1 MPPLTIEE
9 KVGQLFFIGISGPEL
24 DKATET
30 LLNEIRPGGVC
41 LFARNIKSPQ
51 QTRELLDGLRVIL
64 PLEPFLSIDQ
74 EGGRVDRLRR
84 IITPMPAANRF
95 RQLTHVQEFAAMNA
109 EVLRLL
115 GFNMNFAPVVDVVDD
130 ARVNPT
136 NGLYSRA
143 FGHSPEDVIDL
154 AGAFLN
160 ELQSGGI
167 VGCVKHFPGLGAA
180 SVDSHD
186 ELPLVGISDEELAG
200 SDLFPYATMIGSG
213 SVKMVMV
220 AHAAYPLLDLQEAD
234 QNGRLL
240 PSSLSFHIVTKL
252 LREEI
257 GFGGVAI
264 TDDLEMGA
272 IVKNYGIGEACKMAI
287 NAGADM
293 LAICADPDAVRQGY
307 HSVLK
312 AVNEGEIAHNRLDE
326 SVTRIASLK
335 NNISPPIEFDPDRLK
350 FLSKRTADLAAR
362 LAR

>member
-30 LLNEIRPGGVC
+30 LLNEIRPGGAC

-64 PLEPFLSIDQ
+64 ALEPFLSIDQ

-287 NAGADM
+287 NAGNDM
-293 LAICADPDAVRQGY
+293 LAICANESAVREGYKAIIQG
-307 HSVLK
+307 VEDRTITK
-312 AVNEGEIAHNRLDE
+312 VRIDEAVSRIQMLRGELSAPL
-326 SVTRIASLK
+326 L
-335 NNISPPIEFDPDRLK
+335 FDIDRLSQ
-350 FLSKRTADLAAR
+350 LSAEVADLDLR
-362 LAR
+362 VN